1 MGLESCEHGVV
12 LVSSGV
18 TACMSCFMLPWQ
30 GQDLV
35 WFARAPSRG
44 RRSAFYA
51 LKLLR
56 KGGQKCKLGGSACVE
71 FAIYVAFVGL
81 WGSKRSGISV
91 CVAGAVLA
99 IFIWH
104 VTSRCCNDRAGRGL
118 VTQPYTRN
126 LTQPYT
132 PLSWICV
139 RGWVGSVC
147 VAEFW
152 PCAPLSWICVRRWV
166 VYPGGVIL
174 LGCRNIRLRLECF
187 TGVSQM
193 APECLNKEPCTTL
206 PEDYLAR
213 VPRKSLPNAVSKE
226 GCRSFRRVPP

>member
-166 VYPGGVIL
+166 VYPRRCHSAWLPQHSAKTWVFH
-174 LGCRNIRLRLECF
+174 R
-187 TGVSQM
+187 GVSNGPRVSQQR
-193 APECLNKEPCTTL
+193 ALHHSPRRLSCKSAQEKSPQRCLKRGVQKL
-206 PEDYLAR
+206 
-213 VPRKSLPNAVSKE
+213 
-226 GCRSFRRVPP
+226 